1 MSQHRTGVRAAM
13 VSCAICACAGL
24 AQHTLAQGA
33 AATTERADAVAAAS
47 ESARGV
53 AGVVEVAF
61 SGGVLRAKPVRDA
74 MAPMLVRVSQSGPD
88 RFRVEYLG
96 LVSGTYDLAE
106 LIERD
111 DGRPATGLGA
121 IPVSIA
127 TQLPPNHGT
136 DVFGLQAPDFGLS
149 AHYRTLL
156 MLGGATWLLV
166 PAAMIARRLLN
177 RPRAVVAPPFV
188 PEPTARELLSDMVKT
203 SRTRELTLA
212 ERGRL
217 ELLLLRALREEAG
230 STAGGVTGS
239 ASGLAIAI
247 AIAELRSDA
256 RTEPLVKSIEEWLHA
271 GESGQTRDRGA
282 AAMAALD
289 HYRLNP
295 APSAGGRS

>member
-1 MSQHRTGVRAAM
+1 
-13 VSCAICACAGL
+13 
-24 AQHTLAQGA
+24 
-33 AATTERADAVAAAS
+33 
-47 ESARGV
+47 
-53 AGVVEVAF
+53 
-61 SGGVLRAKPVRDA
+61 
-74 MAPMLVRVSQSGPD
+74 
-88 RFRVEYLG
+88 
-96 LVSGTYDLAE
+96 
-106 LIERD
+106 
-111 DGRPATGLGA
+111 
-121 IPVSIA
+121 
-127 TQLPPNHGT
+127 
-136 DVFGLQAPDFGLS
+136 
-149 AHYRTLL
+149 
-156 MLGGATWLLV
+156 
-166 PAAMIARRLLN
+166 MIARRLLN